1 MELKLVTS
9 DNKVKTLD
17 MEKFLEKIKK
27 DSFFYFHKDTSYKD
41 LQDLI
46 DEIEKLGYS
55 VYFREVKY
63 TLEDNGY
70 MYEMHIL

>member
-1 MELKLVTS
+1 MELKLVTT
-9 DNKVKTLD
+9 DNKIKTVDL
-17 MEKFLEKIKK
+17 EKFLSKVKK
-27 DSFFYFHKDTSYKD
+27 DEFFYFSKETSYKD

-46 DEIEKLGYS
+46 DLLEKEGYS

-63 TLEDNGY
+63 SLEDDGY

>member
-1 MELKLVTS
+1 MELKLVTT
-9 DNKVKTLD
+9 DNKTKTVDL
-17 MEKFLEKIKK
+17 EKFLSKVHK
-27 DSFFYFHKDTSYKD
+27 DTFFYFSKETSYKD

-46 DEIEKLGYS
+46 DLLEKDGYA

-63 TLEDNGY
+63 TLEDDGY

>member
-1 MELKLVTS
+1 MELKLVTT
-9 DNKVKTLD
+9 DNNIKTID
-17 MEKFLEKIKK
+17 MEKFLTKVEH
-27 DSFFYFHKDTSYKD
+27 DSFFYFHRDTSYKD

-63 TLEDNGY
+63 SLEDNGY

>member
-1 MELKLVTS
+1 MELKLVTT
-9 DNKVKTLD
+9 DNKIKTVDL
-17 MEKFLEKIKK
+17 EKFLSKVKK
-27 DSFFYFHKDTSYKD
+27 DSFFYFSKETSYKN

-46 DEIEKLGYS
+46 DLLGKEGYS

-63 TLEDNGY
+63 TLEDDGY

>member
-1 MELKLVTS
+1 MELKLVTT
-9 DNKVKTLD
+9 DNKTKTIDL
-17 MEKFLEKIKK
+17 EKFLSKVKS
-27 DSFFYFHKDTSYKD
+27 DSFFYFSKETSYKD

-46 DEIEKLGYS
+46 DLLEKKGYS

-63 TLEDNGY
+63 SLEEDGY

>member
-9 DNKVKTLD
+9 ENKTKTISL
-17 MEKFLEKIKK
+17 EKFLEKVKK
-27 DSFFYFHKDTSYKD
+27 DSFFYFDKETSYKD

-46 DEIEKLGYS
+46 DLLEKEGHS

-63 TLEDNGY
+63 TLEDDGY
-70 MYEMHIL
+70 MYEMHII

>member
-1 MELKLVTS
+1 MELKLVTT
-9 DNKVKTLD
+9 DNKIKTVDL
-17 MEKFLEKIKK
+17 EKFLSKVKK
-27 DSFFYFHKDTSYKD
+27 DSFFYFSKETSYKD

-46 DEIEKLGYS
+46 DLLEKKGYS

-63 TLEDNGY
+63 TLEDDGY

>member
-9 DNKVKTLD
+9 ENKTKSISLK
-17 MEKFLEKIKK
+17 KFLEKVKK
-27 DSFFYFHKDTSYKD
+27 DSFFYFDKETSYKD

-46 DEIEKLGYS
+46 DLLEKEGHS

-63 TLEDNGY
+63 TLEDDGY
-70 MYEMHIL
+70 MYEMHII

>member
-1 MELKLVTS
+1 MELKLVTT
-9 DNKVKTLD
+9 DNKIKTVDL
-17 MEKFLEKIKK
+17 EKFLSKVKK
-27 DSFFYFHKDTSYKD
+27 DSFFYFSKETSYKD

-46 DEIEKLGYS
+46 DLLEKEGYS

-63 TLEDNGY
+63 TLEDDGY

>member
-1 MELKLVTS
+1 MELKLVTT
-9 DNKVKTLD
+9 DNKIKTMD
-17 MEKFLEKIKK
+17 MEKFIENIKR
-27 DSFFYFHKDTSYKD
+27 DSFYYFHRETSYKD

-46 DEIEKLGYS
+46 DEIEKRDYS

-63 TLEDNGY
+63 SLEDNGY

>member
-9 DNKVKTLD
+9 ENKTKSISL
-17 MEKFLEKIKK
+17 EKFLEKVKK
-27 DSFFYFHKDTSYKD
+27 DSFFYFDKETSYKD

-46 DEIEKLGYS
+46 DLLEKEGHS

-63 TLEDNGY
+63 TLEDDGY
-70 MYEMHIL
+70 MYEMHII

>member
-1 MELKLVTS
+1 MELKLVTT
-9 DNKVKTLD
+9 DNKIKTIDL
-17 MEKFLEKIKK
+17 EKFLSKVKR
-27 DSFFYFHKDTSYKD
+27 DSFFYFDKETSYKD

-46 DEIEKLGYS
+46 DLLEKKGYS

-63 TLEDNGY
+63 SLEDDGY

>member
-1 MELKLVTS
+1 MELKLVTT
-9 DNKVKTLD
+9 DNKTKTVDL
-17 MEKFLEKIKK
+17 EKFLSKVKK
-27 DSFFYFHKDTSYKD
+27 DSFFYFSKETSYKN

-46 DEIEKLGYS
+46 DLLEKEGYS

-63 TLEDNGY
+63 TLEDDGY

>member
-1 MELKLVTS
+1 MELKLVTT
-9 DNKVKTLD
+9 DNKIKTVNL
-17 MEKFLEKIKK
+17 EKFLSKVKK
-27 DSFFYFHKDTSYKD
+27 DSFFYFSKETSYKD

-46 DEIEKLGYS
+46 DLIEKEGYS

-63 TLEDNGY
+63 TLEDDGY

>member
-1 MELKLVTS
+1 MELKLVTT
-9 DNKVKTLD
+9 DNKIKTMD
-17 MEKFLEKIKK
+17 MEKFLENVKK
-27 DSFFYFHKDTSYKD
+27 DAFYYFHRETSYKD

-46 DEIEKLGYS
+46 DTLESKNFS

-70 MYEMHIL
+70 MYELHIL

>member
-1 MELKLVTS
+1 MELKLVTN
-9 DNKVKTLD
+9 DNNIKTMDLETFLSKV
-17 MEKFLEKIKK
+17 KK
-27 DSFFYFHKDTSYKD
+27 DSFFYFSKETSYKD

-46 DEIEKLGYS
+46 DLIEKDGYS

-63 TLEDNGY
+63 SLEDDGY

>member
-1 MELKLVTS
+1 MELKLVTT
-9 DNKVKTLD
+9 DNKIKTIDL
-17 MEKFLEKIKK
+17 EKFLSKVKR
-27 DSFFYFHKDTSYKD
+27 DSFFYFDKETSYKD

-46 DEIEKLGYS
+46 DLLEKNGYS

-63 TLEDNGY
+63 SLEDDGY

>member
-1 MELKLVTS
+1 MELKLVTT
-9 DNKVKTLD
+9 DNKIKTINL
-17 MEKFLEKIKK
+17 EKFLTKVKK
-27 DSFFYFHKDTSYKD
+27 DSFFYFSKETSYKN

-46 DEIEKLGYS
+46 DIVEKEGYS

-63 TLEDNGY
+63 SLEDDGY

>member
-1 MELKLVTS
+1 MELKLVST
-9 DNKVKTLD
+9 DNKTKTIDL
-17 MEKFLEKIKK
+17 EKFLTKVKN
-27 DSFFYFHKDTSYKD
+27 DSFFYFSKETSYKD

-46 DEIEKLGYS
+46 DLLEKEGYS

-63 TLEDNGY
+63 SLEDDGY

>member
-1 MELKLVTS
+1 MELKLVST
-9 DNKVKTLD
+9 DNKTKTIDL
-17 MEKFLEKIKK
+17 EKFLTKVKK
-27 DSFFYFHKDTSYKD
+27 DSFFYFAKETSYKD

-46 DEIEKLGYS
+46 ETLEKKGYS

-63 TLEDNGY
+63 TLEDDGY